1 MAVAICIKCG
11 NTKATPL
18 AFCPHCGFIPKDP
31 HDQARSILL
40 SDAHRTSV
48 ELDAAATDIRNRQI
62 LIFEPTEL
70 QPVLDALRRDRAA
83 RGLFGIRKS
92 TWLMIGI
99 TVVAGALV
107 AAVTILIQLW

>member
-1 MAVAICIKCG
+1 MATAVCIKCG
-11 NTKATPL
+11 NKKASPL
-18 AFCPHCGFIPKDP
+18 AFCPHCGFIPKDL

-48 ELDAAATDIRNRQI
+48 ELAAAATDIRHRQI
-62 LIFEPTEL
+62 LIFEPSEL
-70 QPVLDALRRDRAA
+70 QPVLDTLNDDRAA
-83 RGLFGIRKS
+83 RGLLGVRKS

-99 TVVAGALV
+99 TVVAGVLV